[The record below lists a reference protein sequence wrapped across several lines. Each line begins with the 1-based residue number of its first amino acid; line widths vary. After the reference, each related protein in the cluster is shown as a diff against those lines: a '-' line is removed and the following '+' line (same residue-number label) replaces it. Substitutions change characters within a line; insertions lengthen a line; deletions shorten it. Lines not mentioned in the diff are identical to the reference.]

1 MVLSA
6 PNARSCPCLFDG
18 FSGPLCD
25 EVTEC
30 MCVNQ
35 CSGHGECDS
44 GFCKCH
50 RGWYGT
56 DCARRAAGLPL
67 ESGAEALDEARALD
81 ASLQSG
87 IWADGSVRLYLNPTL
102 HWLPGRSRRPFPAA
116 SRLTLPWDSVL
127 LTYVRPDAPAHVP
140 GLCGHYI

>member
-1 MVLSA
+1 MTSALTIAPLCSETFMLCKLVSHSFLSMLPFA

-50 RGWYGT
+50 PGWYGT
-56 DCARRAAGLPL
+56 DCARRAAGLPV
-67 ESGAEALDEARALD
+67 EPGAEALVEA
-81 ASLQSG
+81 
-87 IWADGSVRLYLNPTL
+87 
-102 HWLPGRSRRPFPAA
+102 
-116 SRLTLPWDSVL
+116 
-127 LTYVRPDAPAHVP
+127 
-140 GLCGHYI
+140 